1 MKENMENEMIAFTQE
16 LVRIRSYSG
25 QEEAVVRCIADRMKA
40 LGFDEVTVDSMGN
53 VLGRIGNGKKV
64 VLFDSHIDTVEVQD
78 EEAWA
83 VPPFSGEIVDGR
95 IYGRGSVD
103 MKGGAA
109 ASIYAA
115 VIAKKMGLGADK
127 TILVSCTV
135 FEEDCD
141 GENLK
146 HLFREC
152 HVQPDFYITCEPSDN
167 KIVTGH
173 KGKAQVSIRTRG
185 VSAHGSAP
193 EKGKNAI
200 YEMAEIIRRVED
212 VNRELMKKEG
222 SRATLVLSRIS
233 SSAVS
238 LNAVPY
244 ECEVYLDRRMVTGET
259 EAMVRAEMD
268 GIIAGKDASWEI
280 GTIRRKSWTGMEIS
294 YKPFHLAWETEKNHV
309 LMRTCNDV
317 FREVFDRE
325 PEYDYW
331 DFSTNAVTPVSMGIP
346 SIGFGPGVYKLA
358 HCRDENCEVSKIL
371 DACRF
376 YTTLIQKL

>member
-1 MKENMENEMIAFTQE
+1 M
-16 LVRIRSYSG
+16 
-25 QEEAVVRCIADRMKA
+25 
-40 LGFDEVTVDSMGN
+40 
-53 VLGRIGNGKKV
+53 
-64 VLFDSHIDTVEVQD
+64 
-78 EEAWA
+78 
-83 VPPFSGEIVDGR
+83 
-95 IYGRGSVD
+95 
-103 MKGGAA
+103 
-109 ASIYAA
+109 
-115 VIAKKMGLGADK
+115 
-127 TILVSCTV
+127 
-135 FEEDCD
+135 
-141 GENLK
+141 
-146 HLFREC
+146 
-152 HVQPDFYITCEPSDN
+152 
-167 KIVTGH
+167 
-173 KGKAQVSIRTRG
+173 
-185 VSAHGSAP
+185 
-193 EKGKNAI
+193 
-200 YEMAEIIRRVED
+200 ED

-244 ECEVYLDRRMVTGET
+244 ECEIYLDRRMVTGET
-259 EAMVRAEMD
+259 EAMIRAEMD